1 MDRHG
6 TSGNS
11 DSPVEL
17 GTDLHGGKVCR
28 VICLPIQGVLQ
39 SDAGRLPL
47 TYNFKH
53 HCGRSYE
60 PLGKVIAED
69 KAVPEELGH
78 LIQRLS
84 AYLYANNILIA

>member
-39 SDAGRLPL
+39 SDTGQTPLPH
-47 TYNFKH
+47 NFKRR
-53 HCGRSYE
+53 CGRRNA
-60 PLGKVIAED
+60 PLGDGCI
-69 KAVPEELGH
+69 
-78 LIQRLS
+78 R
-84 AYLYANNILIA
+84 